1 MGKRSNKR
9 KKRKKKLRQQNSLT
23 NRDITKELVNNKQMV
38 SVNNQNLLFIISEFL
53 QRWTFPV
60 FCFVYALVFLI
71 GLLNKNDGIH
81 LKISLF
87 MGLFSVSIAVFFSN
101 FFEEIYI
108 KIFSKTIFF
117 CKVLS
122 LIQFA
127 FVVLIT
133 YVIWYY
139 CGARIILYP
148 RSSDIFTWLSIVIFF
163 VDKNIHKKWSEI
175 KTQNTK

>member
-1 MGKRSNKR
+1 M
-9 KKRKKKLRQQNSLT
+9 
-23 NRDITKELVNNKQMV
+23 DI
-38 SVNNQNLLFIISEFL
+38 SG
-53 QRWTFPV
+53 

-163 VDKNIHKKWSEI
+163 VDKNIHKK
-175 KTQNTK
+175 